1 MSTNVEPTLQA
12 SIIIPTYNRCTILR
26 KVITALASQTIDTNL
41 YEVVV
46 VDDAST
52 DDTLAMLNELEVP
65 FAMQVIPLDDQH
77 GPAGARNA
85 GLRLARS
92 ELIIFLDSDL
102 VPSPQLVQAH
112 INAHQGQEKRIGHGP
127 VIHTTN
133 LDNPSEAEM
142 KLTDISRAFFAT
154 GNASI
159 RRQHLFD
166 AGLFDEDF
174 REYGWEDLEF
184 GRRLRKLGLEATPVP
199 EAKGYHYKA
208 SLQLSQLPALLE
220 RERQRARTALIYY
233 HKHPETS
240 VRFSIMLSPIVF
252 YLDRLLTFSGWS
264 NKKRTITKLQRL
276 EKAGHHMRLRFWVR
290 LMTHHAYVEEL
301 RKNIPRHD
309 AAHRWVR

>member
-1 MSTNVEPTLQA
+1 MQA
-12 SIIIPTYNRCTILR
+12 SVIIPTYNRSIILR
-26 KVITALASQTIDTNL
+26 KVIAALASQTSDANL
-41 YEVVV
+41 FEVVV

-52 DDTLAMLNELEVP
+52 DDTLTMLNELEVP
-65 FAMQVIPLDDQH
+65 FAMQVIPLDTQH
-77 GPAGARNA
+77 GPASARNA
-85 GLRLARS
+85 GLHAARS

-112 INAHQGQEKRIGHGP
+112 INAHQNQEKRIGHGS

-133 LDNPSEAEM
+133 LDNPTAAEM

-174 REYGWEDLEF
+174 REYGWEDLEL
-184 GRRLRKLGLEATPVP
+184 GRRLRKLSLEAAPVP

-208 SLQLSQLPALLE
+208 ALQLSQLPALLE

-233 HKHPETS
+233 RKHPETS

-252 YLDRLLTFSGWS
+252 YLDRLCTLSDWP
-264 NKKRTITKLQRL
+264 NKKRTMAKLQRL

-290 LMTHHAYVEEL
+290 LMTQHAYVEEL
-301 RKNIPRHD
+301 RRIIPRHD